1 MGKYEAAP
9 RKADPSENGKKKKHI
24 GLWITLAVLL
34 VIVAWGVWFFTS
46 PPPQDVIGPSTPS
59 DDSVTPPDDPG
70 SSTPSG
76 TVAADPVLGDE
87 PEPLDTV
94 KELKEGF
101 YTILLAGTV
110 DNYNTDTLMLCSVD
124 TKVGTVKLVSINRD
138 TQVDASITI
147 PKINAMY
154 GWKGAETM
162 CQKVTELTG
171 IPINDYVVINMDSF
185 IQVIDMIGG
194 VEYNVPFD
202 MVHPDLD
209 KTFDINLP
217 AGQRTLSGKEALQF
231 VRYRS
236 TSENDFGRVNRQKD
250 FLVAAVKQVL
260 QKFSLSQIEDY
271 IRIFNENVETSLTIQ
286 EMVWYLTNVAAKLD
300 FAEDVTSDTLPY
312 ATTGYWTN
320 PNATKYATQSY
331 VYLDPQQVVD
341 YVNENLNPYTTDL
354 TVDDV
359 HIPRWINE

>member
-1 MGKYEAAP
+1 MGKYEAVP
-9 RKADPSENGKKKKHI
+9 RKAAPAGSSKKKKHI

-46 PPPQDVIGPSTPS
+46 PPPQDAIGAPSQPTDP
-59 DDSVTPPDDPG
+59 VTPPENPDTSDA
-70 SSTPSG
+70 SG
-76 TVAADPVLGDE
+76 DETQEPAMGEE

-110 DNYNTDTLMLCSVD
+110 DDYNTDTLMLCSVD
-124 TKVGTVKLVSINRD
+124 TKNSKVKLVSINRD

-154 GWKGAETM
+154 GWQGPETM

-185 IQVIDMIGG
+185 IKVIDMIGG
-194 VEYNVPFD
+194 VDYNVPFD

-217 AGQRTLSGKEALQF
+217 AGQRTLTGKDALQF

-250 FLVAAVKQVL
+250 FLVATVKQVL
-260 QKFSLSQIEDY
+260 QKFSLSQIEGY
-271 IRIFNENVETSLTIQ
+271 IQIFSENVKTSLTLQ
-286 EMVWYLTNVAAKLD
+286 EMVWYVTNVAAKLN

-312 ATTGYWTN
+312 AATGYWTN
-320 PNATKYATQSY
+320 PNAKKYATQSY

-354 TVDDV
+354 TVEDV
-359 HIPRWINE
+359 HIPHWIND